1 MKRPLAL
8 ATVIALLTS
17 GCDLSSKYWAIQTTA
32 RGPRSIIAGALDLV
46 HWENPGM
53 AFSLMRTWPA
63 GVRMWLLGGA
73 AVVAIII
80 GLVAVAK
87 RPMGRLGTIGVGLIM
102 GGALGN
108 FLDRAHNGTV
118 TDFLHVHRG
127 SFDWPAFNVADMA
140 VTCGAF
146 LMLIGLSR
154 ASQAQLAGGP
164 KAAPSNTTA
173 GGPQGTPSNTTGSE
187 TDTPS

>member
-53 AFSLMRTWPA
+53 AFSLMRTWPP
-63 GVRMWLLGGA
+63 GVRMWLLSAA
-73 AVVAIII
+73 AVVAIVI

-87 RPMGRLGTIGVGLIM
+87 RPMGRTGTVGIGLIM

-140 VTCGAF
+140 VTCGAL
-146 LMLIGLSR
+146 LMLIGMSR
-154 ASQAQLAGGP
+154 STRAAAAAGGSQA
-164 KAAPSNTTA
+164 
-173 GGPQGTPSNTTGSE
+173 TPSHATRSE
-187 TDTPS
+187 TDQAS